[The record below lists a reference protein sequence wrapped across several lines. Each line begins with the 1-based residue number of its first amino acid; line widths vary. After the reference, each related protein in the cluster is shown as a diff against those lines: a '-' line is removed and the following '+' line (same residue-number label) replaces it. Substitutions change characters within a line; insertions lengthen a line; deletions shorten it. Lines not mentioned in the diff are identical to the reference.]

1 MSSISILPI
10 FYLISTIHVVTEI
23 CISIVIDSEAYLR
36 QSIQIIKKILQCTIS
51 CIAEHLIQPAHFFL
65 LQMVKQI
72 VEANCEKSIRTVKEN
87 INEVRQ
93 TVKSITF
100 MTSQYQREFDCEKTR
115 LSLSRIKYR
124 LLHLQWRSHERAYID
139 QIANTRRFILQLG
152 FYE

>member
-10 FYLISTIHVVTEI
+10 FYLNSTIHVVTEI

-51 CIAEHLIQPAHFFL
+51 CIAEHNISSNQPTSFYYKWL
-65 LQMVKQI
+65 SKLWKQI
-72 VEANCEKSIRTVKEN
+72 AKKSIRTVKEN

-115 LSLSRIKYR
+115 LSLSYKISASSSPVEK
-124 LLHLQWRSHERAYID
+124 S
-139 QIANTRRFILQLG
+139 
-152 FYE
+152 